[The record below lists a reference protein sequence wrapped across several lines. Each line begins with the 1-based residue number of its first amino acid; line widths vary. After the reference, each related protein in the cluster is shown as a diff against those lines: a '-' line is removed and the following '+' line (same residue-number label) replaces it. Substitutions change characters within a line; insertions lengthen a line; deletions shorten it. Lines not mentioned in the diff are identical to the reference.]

1 MARGRSV
8 THDGGMIGILR
19 FLLNI
24 VVTAIALYTVTQFVS
39 GVSVTPA
46 DDPWAFIWVAL
57 VFIVVNAVVGPVLRL
72 LGAPFTILT
81 LGLFALVI
89 NAALFLL
96 AGWLSGAL
104 GLGLRVDGFVP
115 ALFGAVVMGV
125 ATWVMGLVLG
135 AVGLRR

>member
-1 MARGRSV
+1 M
-8 THDGGMIGILR
+8 LR

-24 VVTAIALYTVTQFVS
+24 IVTAIALYVVTQFVP
-39 GVSVTPA
+39 GVSVTPP
-46 DDPWAFIWVAL
+46 DDPWAFMWVAL

-89 NAALFLL
+89 NAALLLL

-115 ALFGAVVMGV
+115 ALMGAVVMGI

-135 AVGLRR
+135 FVGLKR

>member
-1 MARGRSV
+1 M
-8 THDGGMIGILR
+8 THDGGMLR

-24 VVTAIALYTVTQFVS
+24 IVTAIGLYVVTQFVP
-39 GVSVTPA
+39 GVSVTPP
-46 DDPWAFIWVAL
+46 DDPWAFMWVAL

-89 NAALFLL
+89 NAVLFLL
-96 AGWLSGAL
+96 AGWLSGVL

-115 ALFGAVVMGV
+115 ALMGAVVMGI

-135 AVGLRR
+135 FVGLKR

>member
-24 VVTAIALYTVTQFVS
+24 VVTAIALYAVTQFVP

>member
-1 MARGRSV
+1 M
-8 THDGGMIGILR
+8 LR

-24 VVTAIALYTVTQFVS
+24 IVTAIALYVVTQFVP
-39 GVSVTPA
+39 GVSVTPP
-46 DDPWAFIWVAL
+46 DDPWAFMWVAL

-89 NAALFLL
+89 NAALLLL

-115 ALFGAVVMGV
+115 ALMGAVVMGI
-125 ATWVMGLVLG
+125 AAWVMGLVLG
-135 AVGLRR
+135 SVGLKR

>member
-1 MARGRSV
+1 
-8 THDGGMIGILR
+8 MIGILR

-24 VVTAIALYTVTQFVS
+24 VVTAIALYAVTQFVP
-39 GVSVTPA
+39 GVSVTPP

-57 VFIVVNAVVGPVLRL
+57 VFIVVNTVVGPVLRL

>member
-1 MARGRSV
+1 M
-8 THDGGMIGILR
+8 LR

-24 VVTAIALYTVTQFVS
+24 IVTAIALYVVTQFVP
-39 GVSVTPA
+39 GVSVTPP
-46 DDPWAFIWVAL
+46 DDPWAFMWVAL
-57 VFIVVNAVVGPVLRL
+57 VFLVVNAVVGPVLRL

-89 NAALFLL
+89 NAALLLL

-115 ALFGAVVMGV
+115 ALMGAVVMGI

-135 AVGLRR
+135 FVGLKR

>member
-1 MARGRSV
+1 M
-8 THDGGMIGILR
+8 LR

-24 VVTAIALYTVTQFVS
+24 IVTAIALYVVTQFVP
-39 GVSVTPA
+39 GVSVTPP
-46 DDPWAFIWVAL
+46 DDPWAFMWVAL

-89 NAALFLL
+89 NAALLLL

-115 ALFGAVVMGV
+115 ALMGAVVMGI

-135 AVGLRR
+135 SVGLKR

>member
-1 MARGRSV
+1 M
-8 THDGGMIGILR
+8 LR

-24 VVTAIALYTVTQFVS
+24 IVTAIALCLVTPFLP
-39 GVSVTPA
+39 GVSCTPPVS
-46 DDPWAFIWVAL
+46 PWAFMWVAL
-57 VFIVVNAVVGPVLRL
+57 VFLVVNAVVGPVLRL

-89 NAALFLL
+89 NAVLFLL
-96 AGWLSGAL
+96 AGWLSGVL

-115 ALFGAVVMGV
+115 ALMGAVVMGI

-135 AVGLRR
+135 FVGLKR

>member
-1 MARGRSV
+1 M
-8 THDGGMIGILR
+8 LR

-24 VVTAIALYTVTQFVS
+24 IVTAIALYVVTQFVP
-39 GVSVTPA
+39 GVSVTPP
-46 DDPWAFIWVAL
+46 DDPWAFMWVAL
-57 VFIVVNAVVGPVLRL
+57 VFLVVNAVVGPVLRL

-89 NAALFLL
+89 NAALLLL

-115 ALFGAVVMGV
+115 ALMGAVVMGI

-135 AVGLRR
+135 SVGLKR